1 MGYFS
6 VFVCFTIIM
15 ELRIMGI
22 NILKNNQLT
31 QSFFLGLLLFTML
44 SWSFAVTFKIT
55 LSKSKHDTA
64 GIMYCVDQNCL

>member
-1 MGYFS
+1 
-6 VFVCFTIIM
+6 
-15 ELRIMGI
+15 MGI

-31 QSFFLGLLLFTML
+31 QSFFLGLLLFTMLGLLLFTML